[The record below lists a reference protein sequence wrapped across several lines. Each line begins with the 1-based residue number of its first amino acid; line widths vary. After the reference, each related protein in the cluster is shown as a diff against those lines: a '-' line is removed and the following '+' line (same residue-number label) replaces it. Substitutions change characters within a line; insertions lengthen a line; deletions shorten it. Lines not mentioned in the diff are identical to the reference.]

1 MNANDRENK
10 NEGKE
15 IKKYFQINGKQN
27 LKINWLVKSG

>member
-1 MNANDRENK
+1 MQTTEK
-10 NEGKE
+10 IKMKGKE